1 MRLLADQLAPALEVD
16 TPGRDQ
22 RIIGPQPRF
31 LVADVAGEAERRVEK
46 AARSTVEDWLDL
58 LASAQ
63 PERERNTPSGQ
74 AQRTLVL
81 AVLRGAL
88 LDLLA
93 TDDLRRTTAA
103 VRSQLHALTPSVR

>member
-46 AARSTVEDWLDL
+46 AAAEST
-58 LASAQ
+58 A
-63 PERERNTPSGQ
+63 
-74 AQRTLVL
+74 
-81 AVLRGAL
+81 
-88 LDLLA
+88 
-93 TDDLRRTTAA
+93 
-103 VRSQLHALTPSVR
+103 PSVGMHEQDAQLRCRL